1 MTAKVSKKTI
11 ALAKAKW
18 DRELKRCQDI
28 QTVMFDLDQQYRT
41 QNDRLH
47 QAYLDYKALTK

>member
-1 MTAKVSKKTI
+1 MTKPSKKTI

-28 QTVMFDLDQQYRT
+28 QTAMFFLEQQYRM
-41 QNDRLH
+41 QAERLH
-47 QAYLDYKALTK
+47 EAYLTYKALTK